1 MFRPKY
7 PPLPTLPTTQI
18 PSRLT
23 NSRDTPAGCFCQYP
37 AAPRLSARRIA
48 PSLGAGAGAVAAVV
62 TVGIVLTALLAAVA
76 VAAMSV
82 TLATVVI
89 RTLLTGQ
96 HRCRR

>member
-7 PPLPTLPTTQI
+7 PPLPTAQI
-18 PSRLT
+18 PSHLT
-23 NSRDTPAGCFCQYP
+23 NSSDTPADCHCQHP
-37 AAPRLSARRIA
+37 AAPLLARRIA

-62 TVGIVLTALLAAVA
+62 TIGIVLTALLAAVA
-76 VAAMSV
+76 VAAVSV

-96 HRCRR
+96 HHCRR